1 MDEWYELLHQLP
13 KVHEAS
19 SCEEGTHEDEHYSS
33 AVEHK
38 PRPTHQWIPRSTQD
52 LEGSQ

>member
-38 PRPTHQWIPRSTQD
+38 PRPTHR
-52 LEGSQ
+52 